1 MNNTLDN
8 STKWQNEYWK
18 KISRQRSIEN
28 SFQPLNGK
36 NKEGYDS
43 ASFGNNAGITT
54 TYRMSFTEE
63 HQEHLNPFT
72 RNWRES
78 LRAWSS
84 KYNEYSNSPRN
95 VNKQSNKQWLENER
109 RKTSQKME
117 VLQFMSKG

>member
-63 HQEHLNPFT
+63 HQEYLNPFT

-117 VLQFMSKG
+117 VLQFMSKR

>member
-8 STKWQNEYWK
+8 NTKWQNEYWK

-28 SFQPLNGK
+28 SVQPWKGK
-36 NKEGYDS
+36 NKEGNDTVT
-43 ASFGNNAGITT
+43 FGNNAGNTSV
-54 TYRMSFTEE
+54 YRMSFIEE
-63 HQEHLNPFT
+63 HQEYLNPFT

>member
-8 STKWQNEYWK
+8 NTKWQNEYWK

-28 SFQPLNGK
+28 SVQPLNEK
-36 NKEGYDS
+36 NREGYDS
-43 ASFGNNAGITT
+43 ASFGNKAGITT
-54 TYRMSFTEE
+54 AYRMSFIEE
-63 HQEHLNPFT
+63 HQEYLNPFT

-95 VNKQSNKQWLENER
+95 LNKQSNKQWLENER

-117 VLQFMSKG
+117 VLQFMSKN

>member
-8 STKWQNEYWK
+8 NTKWQNEYWK
-18 KISRQRSIEN
+18 KISRQRSVEN
-28 SFQPLNGK
+28 AVQPLYEK
-36 NKEGYDS
+36 NREGNDS
-43 ASFGNNAGITT
+43 ALFGNNAGITT
-54 TYRMSFTEE
+54 AYRMSFIEE
-63 HQEHLNPFT
+63 HQEYLNPFT

-117 VLQFMSKG
+117 VLQFMSKS

>member
-8 STKWQNEYWK
+8 NTKWQNEYWK

-28 SFQPLNGK
+28 SVQHLNEK
-36 NKEGYDS
+36 NGEGNDF
-43 ASFGNNAGITT
+43 ASFENNTGNTS
-54 TYRMSFTEE
+54 TYRMSFIEE
-63 HQEHLNPFT
+63 HQEYLNPFT

-84 KYNEYSNSPRN
+84 KYNDYSNSPRN

-117 VLQFMSKG
+117 VLQFMSKS

>member
-8 STKWQNEYWK
+8 NTKWQNAYWK
-18 KISRQRSIEN
+18 KISRHRSTEN
-28 SFQPLNGK
+28 SFQPPNQVSNETNDTVTIGQSLTSK
-36 NKEGYDS
+36 NQ
-43 ASFGNNAGITT
+43 
-54 TYRMSFTEE
+54 YRMTFTEE
-63 HQEHLNPFT
+63 HQEYLNPFT

-84 KYNEYSNSPRN
+84 NNIGYSNSPRN